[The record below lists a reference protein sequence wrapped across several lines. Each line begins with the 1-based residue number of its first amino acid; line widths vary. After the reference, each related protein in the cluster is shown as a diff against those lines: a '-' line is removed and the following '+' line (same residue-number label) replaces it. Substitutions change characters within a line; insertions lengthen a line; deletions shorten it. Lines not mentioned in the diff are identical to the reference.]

1 MDIKRLRH
9 FLAVY
14 ETGNLTKAAELVH
27 ITQPA
32 LTKSIKLLEERLQVQ
47 LFQRTPLGVIAT
59 TFGEA
64 LVIHAR
70 AMQAE
75 MRAAEM
81 QIAML
86 RGATEGQMVVGI
98 TTSVAENL
106 MPLAT
111 ARLYKW
117 RPGVRLTVVAG
128 VVEELI
134 PALRRGDIDL
144 ALSAWSDTTDADLAS
159 EVIFRDEVTILASS
173 NHPLAQRD
181 TIEAKDLLEHPWA
194 LPVQRMSWRARL
206 DRLFVQH
213 GLTPPVASV
222 VSNSASYLRALL
234 LHGDFIGVLP
244 HRLIQPDERAGRLV
258 PLALPGASIEM
269 EITLS
274 YRRGVAMPPAAKAL
288 MTIFRDLISAPE
300 FDRG

>member
-32 LTKSIKLLEERLQVQ
+32 LTKSIKVLEDMLQVE
-47 LFQRTPLGVIAT
+47 LFQRTPLGVFAT
-59 TFGEA
+59 PFGEA
-64 LVIHAR
+64 LAVHAR

-75 MRAAEM
+75 MRAAEA
-81 QIAML
+81 QIAAM
-86 RGATEGQMVVGI
+86 RGATEGQVVVGI
-98 TTSVAENL
+98 TTSVAESL

-117 RPGVRLTVVAG
+117 RAGVRLTVVVG

-134 PALRRGDIDL
+134 PALRRGDVDF
-144 ALSAWSDTTDADLAS
+144 ALSAWSDAGDPDLTS
-159 EVIFRDEVTILASS
+159 EVIFRDEVAILVSS
-173 NHPLAQRD
+173 EHPLAKKEQL
-181 TIEAKDLLEHPWA
+181 EPKDLLEYPWA
-194 LPVQRMSWRARL
+194 LPVQRMSWRSRL
-206 DRLFVQH
+206 DRMFLRQ

-234 LHGDFIGVLP
+234 LHGNFVGVLP
-244 HRLIQPDERAGRLV
+244 HRLVSRDEKNGWLV
-258 PLALPGASIEM
+258 PLNLPDARIQM
-269 EITLS
+269 DITLS
-274 YRRGVAMPPAAKAL
+274 YKNRVTLAPASRAL
-288 MTIFRDLISAPE
+288 MTILRDLINAPE
-300 FDRG
+300 FERA